1 MDLTFEQIN
10 AFYAVATTG
19 RFSSAAE
26 KIFRTQSAVSSQIAR
41 LEKTIGLRLF
51 HRTTKSIELTEAGKI
66 FLDYVEK
73 IRNLLT
79 EAQQELLD
87 LEKMERGR
95 LSISTSDT
103 TACYLLPGIL
113 QTYKDHYPGI
123 EVVVRNSTS
132 LQTIEKVMNN
142 EVDLGIATLA
152 FLKPGLEVIP
162 LFSRFDVVIC
172 HPDHPL
178 ANRKQVYLKDLEKH
192 ICLLLDD
199 HCSSRRILDQACL
212 SAGVKLPISMELSSI
227 EVIKNLVMI
236 KSGISIVPEI
246 SIRKEVQ
253 AGLLSAIKIR
263 DFRPNRQIRM
273 GVIYK
278 KNRYLSLAAQSFLN
292 ELQERRNVMKV
303 ADDERPLI

>member
-10 AFYAVATTG
+10 AFYAVATAG
-19 RFSSAAE
+19 SFSAAAE
-26 KIFRTQSAVSSQIAR
+26 KIFRTQSAVSIQIAR
-41 LEKTIGLRLF
+41 LENTIGRRLF

-113 QTYKDHYPGI
+113 QTYKDRYPGI

-142 EVDLGIATLA
+142 EVDIGIATLA

-178 ANRKQVYLKDLEKH
+178 AGRKQVYLKDLEKH
-192 ICLLLDD
+192 ICVLLDD

-212 SAGVKLPISMELSSI
+212 AAGVKLPISMELSSI

-292 ELQERRNVMKV
+292 ELQERKNIMKIS
-303 ADDERPLI
+303 DDERPLI

>member
-10 AFYAVATTG
+10 AFFAVATTG
-19 RFSSAAE
+19 SFSAAAE
-26 KIFRTQSAVSSQIAR
+26 KIFRTQSAVSIQIAR
-41 LEKTIGLRLF
+41 LEKSLGLRLF
-51 HRTTKSIELTEAGKI
+51 QRTTKSIELTEAGKI
-66 FLDYVEK
+66 FLEYVEK
-73 IRNLLT
+73 IRSLLE
-79 EAQQELLD
+79 EAQQELID

-113 QTYKDHYPGI
+113 QTYKDRYPGI
-123 EVVVRNSTS
+123 DVVVRNSTS

-152 FLKPGLEVIP
+152 FLKPGLEVTP
-162 LFSRFDVVIC
+162 LFSRFDVAIC
-172 HPDHPL
+172 HPEHPL
-178 ANRKQVYLKDLEKH
+178 AGRKQVYLKDLEKH
-192 ICLLLDD
+192 TCVLLDEF
-199 HCSSRRILDQACL
+199 CSSRRILDEACL
-212 SAGVKLPISMELSSI
+212 AAGVKLPISMELSSI

-253 AGLLSAIKIR
+253 AGLLSSIKIK
-263 DFRPNRQIRM
+263 DYQPNRQTRI

-278 KNRYLSLAAQSFLN
+278 KNRYLSLAAQSFLQ
-292 ELQERRNVMKV
+292 ELRDRSEVKKV
-303 ADDERPLI
+303 SEDERPLI